1 MNEDRQD
8 LDVEYTVGVATG
20 ANVYFL
26 SVGDS
31 SDGVFGFLDTATA
44 VLDTWSDAYVM
55 TTSYGSNEEY
65 ISSDVFR

>member
-31 SDGVFGFLDTATA
+31 SDGIFGFLDTATA